1 MIVFVDRETSS
12 SIKRIFFSKSIFLY
26 VEEVFLLVYIV
37 TLCDWNVIC
46 FNKMNKIVLL
56 GKLIKDPELKTIE
69 NGEKKGTNAGNRK

>member
-46 FNKMNKIVLL
+46 SNKMNKIVSFLKKLL
-56 GKLIKDPELKTIE
+56 NFTLFTKTQTKI
-69 NGEKKGTNAGNRK
+69 

>member
-46 FNKMNKIVLL
+46 FNKMNKIVSFLKKILSSEKNFIYKLKYRLILL
-56 GKLIKDPELKTIE
+56 LT
-69 NGEKKGTNAGNRK
+69 

>member
-37 TLCDWNVIC
+37 TLCDWNVIS
-46 FNKMNKIVLL
+46 FNKMDKVVCFQENS
-56 GKLIKDPELKTIE
+56 LILCHNFDRIKY
-69 NGEKKGTNAGNRK
+69 

>member
-46 FNKMNKIVLL
+46 FNKMNKIVSFLKKLL
-56 GKLIKDPELKTIE
+56 NLTLFTKTQTKI
-69 NGEKKGTNAGNRK
+69 